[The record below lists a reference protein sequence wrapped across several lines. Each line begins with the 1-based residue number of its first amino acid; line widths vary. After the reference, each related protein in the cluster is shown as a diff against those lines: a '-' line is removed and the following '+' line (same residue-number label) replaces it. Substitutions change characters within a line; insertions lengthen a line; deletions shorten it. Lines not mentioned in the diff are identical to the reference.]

1 MSVQRRK
8 DSKGRVLKNGES
20 QRKDGSYMYR
30 YTDTSGNRKSAYAPD
45 LNALREKEDEI
56 QKALSCGIDFDNGNI
71 TVMEFLKIYL
81 SQKCAIRSTTEQS
94 YRKILVSVEPYT
106 LSRLRVNQV
115 KLVDAKAFVIELSR
129 DGKKYSTIQTYKS
142 FIKYAFDMACEEN
155 LIVKNPFLFPLKKV
169 IVNNTVKKAALTKSQ
184 QESFLEYVHESNIY
198 RKHEDDICILL
209 GTGLRIGELY
219 GLTVKDV
226 DFKNNC
232 IYVNHQLVWLC
243 DRRNNIKRMA
253 KIHKPKTAAGIRTIP
268 MTKNVADCFRHVIM
282 TRNQLAQILEVD
294 GYKDFVFATDFGLES
309 ADNFSKALKNI
320 VNAYN
325 RLHPNE
331 PQLPHVS
338 PHILRHT
345 FCTNMIN
352 YGMNIKTVQYLMGHS
367 SVQMTLEVYT
377 HANQENVISDFANIM
392 NKCESECDDMHP
404 AV

>member
-1 MSVQRRK
+1 
-8 DSKGRVLKNGES
+8 
-20 QRKDGSYMYR
+20 
-30 YTDTSGNRKSAYAPD
+30 
-45 LNALREKEDEI
+45 
-56 QKALSCGIDFDNGNI
+56 
-71 TVMEFLKIYL
+71 
-81 SQKCAIRSTTEQS
+81 
-94 YRKILVSVEPYT
+94 
-106 LSRLRVNQV
+106 
-115 KLVDAKAFVIELSR
+115 
-129 DGKKYSTIQTYKS
+129 
-142 FIKYAFDMACEEN
+142 
-155 LIVKNPFLFPLKKV
+155 
-169 IVNNTVKKAALTKSQ
+169 
-184 QESFLEYVHESNIY
+184 
-198 RKHEDDICILL
+198 
-209 GTGLRIGELY
+209 
-219 GLTVKDV
+219 
-226 DFKNNC
+226 
-232 IYVNHQLVWLC
+232 
-243 DRRNNIKRMA
+243 
-253 KIHKPKTAAGIRTIP
+253 
-268 MTKNVADCFRHVIM
+268 M

-325 RLHPNE
+325 RLYPNE

>member
-1 MSVQRRK
+1 
-8 DSKGRVLKNGES
+8 
-20 QRKDGSYMYR
+20 
-30 YTDTSGNRKSAYAPD
+30 
-45 LNALREKEDEI
+45 
-56 QKALSCGIDFDNGNI
+56 
-71 TVMEFLKIYL
+71 
-81 SQKCAIRSTTEQS
+81 
-94 YRKILVSVEPYT
+94 
-106 LSRLRVNQV
+106 
-115 KLVDAKAFVIELSR
+115 
-129 DGKKYSTIQTYKS
+129 
-142 FIKYAFDMACEEN
+142 
-155 LIVKNPFLFPLKKV
+155 
-169 IVNNTVKKAALTKSQ
+169 
-184 QESFLEYVHESNIY
+184 
-198 RKHEDDICILL
+198 
-209 GTGLRIGELY
+209 
-219 GLTVKDV
+219 
-226 DFKNNC
+226 
-232 IYVNHQLVWLC
+232 
-243 DRRNNIKRMA
+243 MA
-253 KIHKPKTAAGIRTIP
+253 KIHKPKTTAGIRTIP

-282 TRNQLAQILEVD
+282 TRNQLAQNLEVD